1 MTGNR
6 SFAETR
12 LEPAAAGP
20 AVPLYLV
27 FDTESIPDGQLL
39 SLVKYPNEDLTPLEA
54 VERARDEARHSSPK
68 GSHFVPVAFQYPIA
82 ACVLRVGGD
91 FRLQAITCLDA
102 PYFRPRRIVEQF
114 WAGVARYRA
123 RHGDA
128 VQLVT
133 FNGRGFDLPLLEMA
147 AFRYGVGVQEHF
159 SASRRRPGGGHI
171 DLMDW
176 MTNSGMFRLA
186 GGLNLLSKLLGKPG
200 KLEVRGEKVYP
211 MFLEGRIQDINDYCV
226 FDTLDTYF
234 VLLRTRVL
242 TGELS
247 LEDEHRAVLR
257 AREWLEQ
264 QVAALPA
271 LRHYLDNWGD
281 WSPWP

>member
-1 MTGNR
+1 MASNR
-6 SFAETR
+6 SSPEAN
-12 LEPAAAGP
+12 LAPAATNP
-20 AVPLYLV
+20 AAPAYLV
-27 FDTESIPDGQLL
+27 FDTESVPDGQLL
-39 SLVKYPNEDLTPLEA
+39 SLVRYPDEDITPLEA
-54 VERARDEARHSSPK
+54 IERARDEARRQSPR
-68 GSHFVPVAFQYPIA
+68 GSDFVPVAFQYPVA
-82 ACVLRVGGD
+82 TCVLRVAAD

-102 PYFRPRRIVEQF
+102 PQFRPRKIVEQF

-123 RHGDA
+123 RHGAA

-133 FNGRGFDLPLLEMA
+133 FNGRGFDLPLMELA
-147 AFRYGVGVQEHF
+147 AFRYGVSGPEHF
-159 SASRRRPGGGHI
+159 AQSRQRPSAGHI

-176 MTNSGMFRLA
+176 LTNSGMFRLA

-211 MFLEGRIQDINDYCV
+211 MFLEGKIQEINDYCV

-257 AREWLEQ
+257 AREWLQQ
-264 QVAALPA
+264 QVGALPA
-271 LRHYLDNWGD
+271 LQTYLDNWGD